1 MGKHIDAGSFVIAL
15 ITLAL
20 FVAALFTK
28 GFSHDL
34 FLEAGVFLVSVKL
47 IVMSFKNGVALRR
60 LDEKLD
66 RLLARSSPGRVGS
79 DTE

>member
-1 MGKHIDAGSFVIAL
+1 MGKHMDAGSLVIAL
-15 ITLAL
+15 ITFAL

-47 IVMSFKNGVALRR
+47 IVMSFKNGVALGR

-66 RLLARSSPGRVGS
+66 RLLARAGPDRVGS